1 MPRQQDQAG
10 RRQRHNQD
18 ANDSKP
24 SPTANVKSPSSPRK
38 SLFNKSWGDL
48 GTLRTRVSQGGSVG
62 VGKFLLLRFRA
73 KLAGF
78 WVKFP

>member
-1 MPRQQDQAG
+1 
-10 RRQRHNQD
+10 
-18 ANDSKP
+18 
-24 SPTANVKSPSSPRK
+24 
-38 SLFNKSWGDL
+38 
-48 GTLRTRVSQGGSVG
+48 LRTRVSQGGSVG

>member
-1 MPRQQDQAG
+1 MKATEGDGAVEIVLQSLDHALAEKRPMPRQQDQAG

-38 SLFNKSWGDL
+38 SLFNKS
-48 GTLRTRVSQGGSVG
+48 
-62 VGKFLLLRFRA
+62 
-73 KLAGF
+73 
-78 WVKFP
+78 